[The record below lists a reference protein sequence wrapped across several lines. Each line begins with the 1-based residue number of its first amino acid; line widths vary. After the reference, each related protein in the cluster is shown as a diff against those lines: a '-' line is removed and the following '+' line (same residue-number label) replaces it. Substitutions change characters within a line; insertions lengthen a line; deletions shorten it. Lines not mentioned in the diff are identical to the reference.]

1 MAYDIFPKSEKEL
14 EEATKDFSKE
24 VRSELMGLFA
34 YLSKKF
40 PTVETPINLDK
51 TKKTSVNITR
61 ALQEDVRIDTI
72 KTTLKIKKLVFK
84 FGNGSS
90 GNRGAANRGN
100 LFEPQF
106 AANLQTWYEG
116 GDVTDKNMLEAI
128 EHIAD
133 TYDLRKAK
141 DIKIDIKGGENTPRP
156 LQYSATGITL
166 KNTKGTGNDV
176 GPSVTDITI
185 TKYVT
190 KTKTEEIYLSLKVG
204 GTVTFFNVGL
214 RTVLTPEEIKKNRI
228 TNKEGLMLLDLFG
241 IDPALFCMVF
251 NGKLKKGVI
260 KKNTVNKNKLTK
272 LLKSGIG
279 YGYHV
284 VHKVAGGIISKQMDE
299 KALDVASRIGNSV
312 VYYGGKTGNGKRID
326 IEVESAHY
334 KFKLNIRDTQG
345 KDGYPTR
352 LMCDFTHKNK

>member
-1 MAYDIFPKSEKEL
+1 MTSSPHGPYRWGYTRHTTAGSIV
-14 EEATKDFSKE
+14 TGKDVSDAK
-24 VRSELMGLFA
+24 
-34 YLSKKF
+34 
-40 PTVETPINLDK
+40 
-51 TKKTSVNITR
+51 
-61 ALQEDVRIDTI
+61 
-72 KTTLKIKKLVFK
+72 
-84 FGNGSS
+84 
-90 GNRGAANRGN
+90 
-100 LFEPQF
+100 
-106 AANLQTWYEG
+106 
-116 GDVTDKNMLEAI
+116 MLEAI
-128 EHIAD
+128 EHIDEIYNLSKAD
-133 TYDLRKAK
+133 S
-141 DIKIDIKGGENTPRP
+141 IKIEIMGGENTPRP
-156 LQYSATGITL
+156 LQYSSTGITL

-185 TKYVT
+185 TKKT
-190 KTKTEEIYLSLKVG
+190 KNKTEEIYLSLKVG

-251 NGKLKKGVI
+251 NGKLKKGVVQ
-260 KKNTVNKNKLTK
+260 KNTVNKTKLTK

-284 VHKVAGGIISKQMDE
+284 VHKVTGKIISKQMDE
-299 KALDVASRIGNSV
+299 AALAEASKIGNSV

-326 IEVESAHY
+326 IEVESSEY

-352 LMCDFTHKNK
+352 LMCDFTHKH

>member
-1 MAYDIFPKSEKEL
+1 MAYDIFPKTQKEL
-14 EEATKDFSKE
+14 EESTKDFSKE
-24 VRSELMGLFA
+24 VRSELMGLFT
-34 YLSKKF
+34 YLKKKF
-40 PTVETPINLDK
+40 PAVETPINLDK
-51 TKKTSVNITR
+51 SKKTSVNITR
-61 ALQEDVRIDTI
+61 AVQEDVSLDKI
-72 KTTLKIKKLVFK
+72 KRDLKIEKLSMK
-84 FGNGSS
+84 YGNGSS
-90 GNRGAANRGN
+90 GNRGTANRGN

-106 AANLQTWYEG
+106 AQALNDWWEG
-116 GDVTDKNMLEAI
+116 KDVSDAKMLEAI
-128 EHIAD
+128 EHIDEIYNLSKAD
-133 TYDLRKAK
+133 S
-141 DIKIDIKGGENTPRP
+141 IKIEIMGGENTPRP
-156 LQYSATGITL
+156 LQYSSTGITL

-185 TKYVT
+185 TKKT
-190 KTKTEEIYLSLKVG
+190 KNKTEEIYLSLKVG

-251 NGKLKKGVI
+251 NGKLKKGVVQ
-260 KKNTVNKNKLTK
+260 KNTVNKTKLTK

-284 VHKVAGGIISKQMDE
+284 VHKVTGKIISKQMDE
-299 KALDVASRIGNSV
+299 AALAEASKIGNSV

-326 IEVESAHY
+326 IEVESSEY

-352 LMCDFTHKNK
+352 LMCDFTHKH

>member
-1 MAYDIFPKSEKEL
+1 MAFDIFPKTEKEL
-14 EEATKDFSKE
+14 EESTKDFSKE
-24 VRSELMGLFA
+24 VRSELIGLFSF
-34 YLSKKF
+34 LKKKF
-40 PTVETPINLDK
+40 PTLETPINLDK
-51 TKKTSVNITR
+51 SKKTSVNISR
-61 ALQEDVRIDTI
+61 AVQEDIKID
-72 KTTLKIKKLVFK
+72 KIKKDLKLEKLSLK

-90 GNRGAANRGN
+90 GNRGTANRGN

-106 AANLQTWYEG
+106 ATALQDWWEG
-116 GDVTDKNMLEAI
+116 KTVSDKNMLEAI
-128 EHIAD
+128 EHISEV
-133 TYDLRKAK
+133 YDLGKAQSLK
-141 DIKIDIKGGENTPRP
+141 VEIMGGENTPRP
-156 LQYSATGITL
+156 LQYSTSGITL

-176 GPSVTDITI
+176 GPSVTDITV
-185 TKYVT
+185 TKKT

-241 IDPALFCMVF
+241 IDPSLFCMVF
-251 NGKLKKGVI
+251 NGKLKKGVTE
-260 KKNTVNKNKLTK
+260 KNTVDKTKLTK

-284 VHKVAGGIISKQMDE
+284 VHKVTGKIISKQMNE
-299 KALDVASRIGNSV
+299 AALNTASKIGSSV
-312 VYYGGKTGNGKRID
+312 IYYGGKTGNGKRID
-326 IEVESAHY
+326 IEVESADY

-352 LMCDFTHKNK
+352 LMCDFTHKH